1 MENAVNS
8 TRNACRKPQQERAK
22 AKYDA
27 ILDGAI
33 RVLVAEGYS
42 NASTVK
48 IASEAGVSV
57 GTVYAYFADK
67 DEIFST
73 FVDTRI
79 GAILEAIAANVSV
92 SSYATVRE
100 AITDIVGM
108 AVSFTMANKAVLSA
122 MVGRIPGVY
131 DGMMLR
137 DLMKNLYVVS
147 EQFFRA
153 HDLVQTEDQ
162 ARRLTYVLSSAIT
175 GFFIRIVTDPE
186 QPLDDEE
193 ITDELVALMMGYI
206 VRYQE

>member
-1 MENAVNS
+1 LETAHKS

-48 IASEAGVSV
+48 IAREAGVSV

-67 DEIFST
+67 DEVFST
-73 FVDTRI
+73 YVDTRI
-79 GAILEAIAANVSV
+79 GAIFEAIAANVSM

-108 AVSFTMANKAVLSA
+108 AVSFTMANKEVLSA
-122 MVGRIPGVY
+122 MVGKIPGVY

-137 DLMKNLYVVS
+137 NLMKNLYVVS

-186 QPLDDEE
+186 QPLNDEE
-193 ITDELVALMMGYI
+193 IADELVALMMGYV
-206 VRYQE
+206 VRYRK